1 MTIDPNQVPAFP
13 NYFLRFATHPG
24 TIELD
29 GLPIEPAAD
38 ESARTAA
45 INAVAIKARTHNLS
59 AVRVTVEDQDGDQHA
74 MIVTG
79 HGEVIELAQEDDDEA
94 KARRPLWR
102 NPFLLSGTALLV
114 VATAG
119 VGAAVALNLSAQ
131 DEDDQPP
138 PWQPPGAEVE
148 IPAALPEGYAQTA
161 TWSLPV
167 ADRAGAIALPDG
179 RLLTGETDGTMTAR
193 DPATAEPSWAGAEGP
208 SDLNELQPITW
219 EGEHAIATTDNQ
231 ALYVWPLDHQG
242 RDAAPADPLTFDLT
256 NRAEVSFTDYPLIS
270 LGDFVVAVPHLD
282 DGEPALEQVT
292 IPAGT
297 QPVAATATEVVSIDG
312 DQVHVIPVQEGE
324 GEAAEVPLDVAEDHA
339 GDQPTDVW
347 PLTDGVTLA
356 MWETEDSDEGTH
368 AALFDLNSGDR
379 LASATIESTPQANAD
394 LRIDHEQQI
403 AILDTTVL
411 DYSEA
416 PHIGVIPAL
425 DDPTIAGQEI
435 YGQTNDGLAAVP
447 LPDEDDPILDEDDL
461 SYYDTIG
468 DEDSPPELIGDDA
481 AYISAPRLDETI
493 LYRADAANGPAD
505 DEAGDTDDQDSAD
518 TEE

>member
-1 MTIDPNQVPAFP
+1 MTIDPSQVPVFP
-13 NYFLRFATHPG
+13 NYFLRFDTHPG

-29 GLPIEPAAD
+29 GLPIEPAAG

-45 INAVAIKARTHNLS
+45 VNAVAIKARTHNLS
-59 AVRVTVEDQDGDQHA
+59 AVRVTVEDQDGDQHP

-79 HGEVIELAQEDDDEA
+79 EGQVVELDDEA
-94 KARRPLWR
+94 EEETTSGRPLWK
-102 NPFLLSGTALLV
+102 NPLLLSAVALLV

-119 VGAAVALNLSAQ
+119 VGAAVALNVSAQ
-131 DEDDQPP
+131 DQAEQAP

-161 TWSLPV
+161 TWSLSV
-167 ADRAGAIALPDG
+167 ADDAGAIALPDG

-193 DPATAEPSWAGAEGP
+193 DPATAEPSWAGVDGP

-219 EGEHAIATTDNQ
+219 DEDHAIATTDNQ
-231 ALYVWPLDHQG
+231 ALHVWPLDHQG
-242 RDAAPADPLTFDLT
+242 RDPVPADPLTFDLT
-256 NRAEVSFTDYPLIS
+256 NRAEVSFTGYPLIS

-282 DGEPALEQVT
+282 DEEPALQQVT

-297 QPVAATATEVVSIDG
+297 QPVAATATEVFSIDG
-312 DQVHVIPVQEGE
+312 DQVHVTPVHEGE
-324 GEAAEVPLDVAEDHA
+324 GEAAEVSLDVADDHA
-339 GDQPTDVW
+339 GEQPTDVW
-347 PLTDGVTLA
+347 PLTDEVTLA
-356 MWETEDSDEGTH
+356 MWETDDRDEGTH

-379 LASATIESTPQANAD
+379 LASATIESIPQDNAA
-394 LRIDHEQQI
+394 LRIDHDQQI
-403 AILDTTVL
+403 AVLDTTVL

-425 DDPTIAGQEI
+425 DDPTIGAQAI

-461 SYYDTIG
+461 SYYETIG

-493 LYRADAANGPAD
+493 LYRADAAGDPSD
-505 DEAGDTDDQDSAD
+505 DEADDTQDQESAD